1 MDSGQIGAYGSYIN
15 RYDTMQAAAAK
26 ETDKLPPDAENHAE
40 SRAENPNLMTENA
53 GADLQGVIS
62 NALKAAGIVQNDK
75 TAELVKVL
83 LFEQQPIDRNTLISY
98 NRLIG
103 QFPDADIHT
112 LVLMKKSNFPITEE
126 MLAQFKNY
134 SSNEH
139 RLINDIGS
147 AAEEAAK
154 LADTLINTGDK
165 EAAVRLLDGIMQ
177 LVKDMGGSP
186 GGADGALPGMKLTE
200 NESAVTNAAADIKGT
215 SADYAEDN
223 NTLDKSSAFA
233 ENITE
238 GKIITADVEATGI
251 GTMTGK
257 SIAYGEKAATQ
268 ADIAEN
274 SMQSADVEAIS
285 SRASAADS
293 NIYRQAASADINAG
307 ENTAETAVQNTYKA
321 VGEAAPDRMDMADIV
336 RLVKEL
342 LPEEMESLSA
352 FPGRETLKETIKREL
367 ADKLVLRPEQAA
379 DKESVTAYY
388 KRLEG
393 AVERFTRTMKELPDT
408 PQTAAVVKNLRN
420 MSDNISFMHYIN
432 EWLPYVQLPLRL
444 VREEAHG
451 DFYVLRNKNSRY
463 KQGEELTAL
472 LHLDMEQLGSMDIFV
487 KLKSM
492 TADVNFN
499 MQNTVAAEFV
509 EQRLGLLKERLEAK
523 GYKLF
528 ARVEKKAKEF
538 SLVKDFIAGRDGENT
553 IERFSF
559 DVKA

>member
-15 RYDTMQAAAAK
+15 RYDTMQAAATK
-26 ETDKLPPDAENHAE
+26 ETDKMSSDAENHEEA
-40 SRAENPNLMTENA
+40 RAENPNPMTGNA

-62 NALKAAGIVQNDK
+62 NALKAAGLVQNDK

-83 LFEQQPIDRNTLISY
+83 LFEQQPIDRNTLIAY

-103 QFPDADIHT
+103 QFPDIDIHT
-112 LVLMKKSNFPITEE
+112 LVLMKKSNLPITEE
-126 MLAQFKNY
+126 MLSQFKNY

-139 RLINDIGS
+139 RLIHDIGS

-154 LADTLINTGDK
+154 LADTLISAGDK

-177 LVKDMGGSP
+177 LVNDMGGSP
-186 GGADGALPGMKLTE
+186 GDADGALPGMKLPE
-200 NESAVTNAAADIKGT
+200 NENTVTNHAADIKGT
-215 SADYAEDN
+215 SADYAADIKG
-223 NTLDKSSAFA
+223 TSADYA
-233 ENITE
+233 AGID
-238 GKIITADVEATGI
+238 ITA
-251 GTMTGK
+251 GK
-257 SIAYGEKAATQ
+257 EIAYVEKAASH
-268 ADIAEN
+268 ADIAES
-274 SMQSADVEAIS
+274 SMPSEDIEAI
-285 SRASAADS
+285 RDRESALDS
-293 NIYRQAASADINAG
+293 DIQRQEAAPADINAG
-307 ENTAETAVQNTYKA
+307 ENMAETAGQNTYKA
-321 VGEAAPDRMDMADIV
+321 VGEKAPGRMDMAAAV
-336 RLVKEL
+336 KLVKESL
-342 LPEEMESLSA
+342 LVEKESLSA
-352 FPGRETLKETIKREL
+352 FPDRETLKETIKREL

-388 KRLEG
+388 KRLEV

-408 PQTAAVVKNLRN
+408 PQTGAVVKNLQN

-444 VREEAHG
+444 AGEEAHG
-451 DFYVLRNKNSRY
+451 DFYVLRNKNSRF

-499 MQNTVAAEFV
+499 MQNVTAAEFV
-509 EQRLGLLKERLEAK
+509 EQRLVLLKERLAAK

-538 SLVKDFIAGRDGENT
+538 SLVKDFIAGREGENT